1 MHSSHRPVSSF
12 RHAVVAFGAA
22 CLAGLASIHIA
33 SADDAGSISGT
44 VVSNTGAPV
53 SKAKVSLAALLKQT
67 ETDAQGAFHLEGLP
81 PGRYLIEVISARFG
95 SAVVEAPVTA
105 AQVTDLKISLE
116 LAVHHEDVIVS
127 ASPYGREASS
137 IARPVTVLDGTDLQ
151 SQDQPTLGETLA
163 RQPGVASTYYSPG
176 VSRPVIRGLGG
187 DRVRML
193 EDGIGVGDASNVSE
207 DHAVATDVLGT
218 ERIEI
223 IRGASTL
230 LYGGNAVG
238 GVVNVIDGRIPDLA
252 ADKPI
257 GGAFET
263 HYGTNA
269 GEGDGALALEGGVRQ
284 MAWRLSGLKRNSD
297 DFTTP
302 EGTLENSDLETTQST
317 AGASWVGGK
326 GFIGASYG
334 RFDTN
339 YGIPTD
345 EQVRIDMNQNRW
357 DMQGAW
363 TAPLGFLR
371 GVRVRLGKVDYQ
383 HSELESDGAIGT
395 TFLNDSWEGRVEM
408 THRQAGAF
416 RGSFGFQTSNRD
428 FQAIGD
434 EGFVPPTVTRNRAL
448 FAVEQ
453 IGTGAVTFEAGA
465 RYDNQDNEVAD
476 PLLPARSFNGT
487 SLAGSVIWKMPKDYI
502 LALEVARSVRLPTA
516 EELYANGP
524 HLATFQFQVGDP
536 NLDVETGLGYDL
548 SFRRTKGRVS
558 GEASL
563 FTTDFNGY
571 ISLTPTGNL
580 IDVNGELV
588 PEYVYVQSDAN
599 FRGGEAHLDIELL
612 HRDPHHV
619 TLELG
624 ADTVRADDTE
634 SDEPLPFITP
644 VRYSLGVSYHGPR
657 FWGLVEGR
665 RTNQQDRV
673 APNETPTDGYTW
685 LNATLGCR
693 LFSGAMVHDL
703 ILRGLNLT
711 DELGRDHLSPLKD
724 LVPLP
729 GRDLTLSYRLTF

>member
-1 MHSSHRPVSSF
+1 MRTSK
-12 RHAVVAFGAA
+12 RHASSSRRTVVALGAA
-22 CLAGLASIHIA
+22 CLAILTSFHQVRAEET
-33 SADDAGSISGT
+33 GSISGT
-44 VVSNTGAPV
+44 VVSNTGTPV
-53 SKAKVSLAALLKQT
+53 PKARVNVASLLKQT
-67 ETDAQGAFHLEGLP
+67 ETDAQGAFHLDGLP
-81 PGRYLIEVISARFG
+81 PGRYLVEVVSPRFG
-95 SAVVEAPVTA
+95 SAVMEAPVA
-105 AQVTDLKISLE
+105 AGQATTLKIELE
-116 LAVHHEDVIVS
+116 LSVHHEDIVVS

-193 EDGIGVGDASNVSE
+193 EEGIGVGDASNVSE

-257 GGAFET
+257 GGIFET

-269 GEGDGALALEGGVRQ
+269 DEGDGALALNGGFKQ
-284 MAWRLSGLKRNSD
+284 MAWRVDGLKRNSG

-302 EGTLENSDLETTQST
+302 DGTLENSDLETTQST
-317 AGASWVGGK
+317 AGASWVGDK
-326 GFIGASYG
+326 GFLGASYG
-334 RFDTN
+334 RYDTN

-345 EQVRIDMNQNRW
+345 EMIRIDMNQNRW
-357 DMQGAW
+357 DLQGAY

-371 GVRVRLGKVDYQ
+371 GIKVRYGKIDYQ
-383 HSELESDGAIGT
+383 HSEIESTGAVGT
-395 TFLNDSWEGRVEM
+395 SFLNDSWEGRVEM

-416 RGSFGFQTSNRD
+416 RGSFGFQLANRD
-428 FQAIGD
+428 FEAIGD
-434 EGFVPPTVTRNRAL
+434 EGFVPPTTTKNRAL

-453 IGTGAVTFEAGA
+453 IGTGKVTFEVGA
-465 RYDNQDNEVAD
+465 RYDDQDNQVSD
-476 PLLPARSFNGT
+476 PSLPARSFDGV
-487 SLAGSVIWKMPKDYI
+487 SMAGSVIWHMPKDYI
-502 LALEVARSVRLPTA
+502 LALEIARSVRLPTP

-558 GEASL
+558 GEVSL
-563 FTTDFNGY
+563 FRTDFNGY
-571 ISLTPTGNL
+571 ISLTPTGVL

-588 PEYVYVQSDAN
+588 PEYVYTQSDAA
-599 FRGGEAHLDIELL
+599 FRGGEAHMDIELF

-624 ADTVRADDTE
+624 ADAVRADDTE

-644 VRYSLGVSYHGPR
+644 VRYSMGVGYRGPR
-657 FWGLVEGR
+657 WWGLVEGR
-665 RTNQQDRV
+665 HTDEQDRV

-685 LNATLGCR
+685 LNATVGCR
-693 LFSGAMVHDL
+693 LFAASTVHDL

-711 DELGRDHLSPLKD
+711 NQLSRDHLSPLKD